1 MPLILRSK
9 YPLLTQQTT
18 TILALVEFAVTAQ
31 SLQTPKLQPAIHVN
45 DNFVEDPRNWNH
57 AIAREF
63 DDYDDDED
71 DEAEEED
78 RSLDLLVKFVE
89 NVFKKVSRKARK
101 AVRSVLPQSI
111 SKNLV
116 GFSVN
121 GVLILAFLWVLKA
134 FLENYPWLFKVDRI
148 CFVTGLG
155 SFTILSS
162 LWMSPS
168 SESKRQL
175 LRWSCGC
182 IFSVVFISVA
192 THDMH
197 LMDGRGTVVC
207 TLGTVV
213 FVSILLIR
221 GVWTGVTYL
230 QESRTHRVDDLD
242 AENPAWR
249 GAQPAA

>member
-134 FLENYPWLFKVDRI
+134 FLE
-148 CFVTGLG
+148 
-155 SFTILSS
+155 
-162 LWMSPS
+162 
-168 SESKRQL
+168 
-175 LRWSCGC
+175 
-182 IFSVVFISVA
+182 
-192 THDMH
+192 
-197 LMDGRGTVVC
+197 VVC